1 MISFF
6 RSVVVLVT
14 MLWWCLAWAQTDYTF
29 NCGYSTR
36 ETAQKAHDDADLNRA
51 VQAYRVLLP
60 DRLMRGPLDRK
71 SSASSSTGC
80 LGRSILTERLKA
92 RHALE

>member
-29 NCGYSTR
+29 NGGYSTR

-60 DRLMRGPLDRK
+60 DRLMRGPLYG
-71 SSASSSTGC
+71 TGKV
-80 LGRSILTERLKA
+80 RP
-92 RHALE
+92 RHQQGVWDALS

>member
-29 NCGYSTR
+29 NDGYSTR

-60 DRLMRGPLDRK
+60 DRLMRGPLYG
-71 SSASSSTGC
+71 TGKVRPRRQQ
-80 LGRSILTERLKA
+80 GVWD
-92 RHALE
+92 ALS